1 MEVLPMAE
9 IWVVEDEKNIRELI
23 RRYLEKEGFTVRL
36 FNSSEAIETALVNH
50 IPDMFILDIMLPG
63 DDGLTLCR
71 KIRESHNTPI
81 IFVSARGEEF
91 DRVLGLEL
99 GADDYLA
106 KPFSPREL
114 VLRVKTI
121 FRRLQSSEDIDK
133 GLNLKNVTI
142 SPEQRKVSIDGEEVF
157 FTEKEYE
164 LFSLLASHPGRPFSR
179 QHLLEKVWGF
189 DYEGEDRA
197 VDNTV
202 KRIRKKIRDKE
213 ALPELSTVWGFG
225 YKLDV

>member
-1 MEVLPMAE
+1 MLPLAE

-23 RRYLEKEGFTVRL
+23 RRYLEKEGYSVRL

-63 DDGLTLCR
+63 DDGLALCR
-71 KIRESHNTPI
+71 KIRENNHTPI

-121 FRRLQSSEDIDK
+121 FRRLQSPEDINK
-133 GLNLKNVTI
+133 GLKLKNVTI
-142 SPEQRKVSIDGEEVF
+142 NPEQRKVTIDGEDVI
-157 FTEKEYE
+157 FTEKEYV
-164 LFSLLASHPGRPFSR
+164 LFNLLASHPGRPFSR
-179 QHLLEKVWGF
+179 QYLLEKVWGF
-189 DYEGEDRA
+189 DYEGEERA

-202 KRIRKKIRDKE
+202 KRIRKKIRDKK